1 MIKSPVPFRKMVSQ
15 WRFMISEM
23 SECLVNKQ
31 LTAWILYVLEFLIR
45 PNNSINELMSFFHW
59 SKNECVLLKHREMG
73 DYAQST
79 LILHHHPCQAFAYLS
94 AFIKNL
100 KLAFIQYIEKGR
112 ERERKMPQ
120 LATYCAPSISTI
132 IGKK

>member
-1 MIKSPVPFRKMVSQ
+1 
-15 WRFMISEM
+15 
-23 SECLVNKQ
+23 
-31 LTAWILYVLEFLIR
+31 
-45 PNNSINELMSFFHW
+45 MSFFHW

-112 ERERKMPQ
+112 ERKIPQ